1 MGLPPSFAFLPQSQY
16 HGSHFGIPA
25 LGRRTITAIM
35 AQKPAHVR
43 IMKKALDYL
52 GRYASSR
59 YKLAQVL
66 QRFAARKLADYDPRD
81 IGAAIQHTLDQC
93 TQFGYIDDRQFAVA
107 KVRSQRRLGRSEAA
121 IRQKLRQ
128 HALDDAIIGQALA
141 EVDEESVD
149 GDLKA
154 AIRFAQRRRLG
165 PFSNRASG
173 SRQHLDIQQLRQ
185 RELGAMARAGFSV
198 TISLKIIESDDPDT
212 IEALLN

>member
-1 MGLPPSFAFLPQSQY
+1 
-16 HGSHFGIPA
+16 
-25 LGRRTITAIM
+25 M
-35 AQKPAHVR
+35 AQKPAHIR
-43 IMKKALDYL
+43 MMKKALDYL

-66 QRFAARKLADYDPRD
+66 QRFGARKLGDYEPED
-81 IGAAIQHTLDQC
+81 IRAAIQQTLDQC
-93 TQFGYIDDRQFAVA
+93 TQYGYIDDRQFAVA
-107 KVRSQRRLGRSEAA
+107 KARSQRRLGRSEAA

-128 HALDDAIIGQALA
+128 HALDDAIICQALA
-141 EVDEESVD
+141 EVDEAGVD

-165 PFSNRASG
+165 PFSNRANR

-185 RELGAMARAGFSV
+185 RELGAMARAGFSL